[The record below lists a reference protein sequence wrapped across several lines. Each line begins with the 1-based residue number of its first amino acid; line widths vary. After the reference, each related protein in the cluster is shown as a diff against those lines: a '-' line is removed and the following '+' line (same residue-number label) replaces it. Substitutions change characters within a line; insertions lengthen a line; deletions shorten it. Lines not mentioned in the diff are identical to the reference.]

1 MKTILLIFLSS
12 LSFFTQAQTAQR
24 VLNPVVTVSD
34 LDKILPFYTKVL
46 PFELVGIREVN
57 HATLAKLFNVNNP
70 QTTARIATLELG
82 EESFE
87 LMDFIEPENG
97 AKIPTDSKSNDLW
110 FQHIAIV
117 VSDMDAAYKILRENQ
132 VVHVSSS
139 PQTLPN
145 YITAAAGIKAFYF
158 QDPDGHNLEIIYF
171 PKDKGNPKWQK
182 PTDKVFLGIDHT
194 AIGSDITTTSLK
206 FYKDILGLK
215 VGGASENYGSEQEHL
230 NQVFGAHLQIT
241 GLTTGQGIGV
251 ELLDY
256 IAPLGGRQYPATTKA
271 NDLVHWHTIIQVNNL
286 TVLYERLIDYG
297 YAIVSQG
304 IIPLSN
310 LGIKATKG
318 LVVTDPDGHVVLLCE

>member
-1 MKTILLIFLSS
+1 MKNLILTIFTT
-12 LSFFTQAQTAQR
+12 LSFYAQAQMAQQ

-34 LDKILPFYTKVL
+34 LDKVLPFYTKIL
-46 PFELVGIREVN
+46 PFELVGIRTVN
-57 HATLAKLFNVNNP
+57 HNTLAKVFNITNP
-70 QTTARIATLELG
+70 LTTARIATLKLG
-82 EESFE
+82 DESFE

-97 AKIPTDSKSNDLW
+97 AKIPSDSRSNDLW

-117 VSDMDAAYKILRENQ
+117 VNDMDAAYKILRDNQ
-132 VVHVSSS
+132 VPHVSSS

-182 PTDKVFLGIDHT
+182 PTPKVFLGIDHT
-194 AIGSDITTTSLK
+194 AIGSDLTATSLA
-206 FYKDILGLK
+206 FYKNILGLK
-215 VGGASENYGSEQEHL
+215 IAGASENYGSEQEHL

-256 IAPLGGRQYPATTKA
+256 IAPLGGRQFPSTAKA
-271 NDLVHWHTIIQVNNL
+271 NDLLHWHTIIQVNDL
-286 TVLYERLIDYG
+286 AALYERLIDNG

-304 IIPLSN
+304 IVPLSN
-310 LGIKATKG
+310 LGMKATKG
-318 LVVTDPDGHVVLLCE
+318 LVVKDPDGHALLLCE

>member
-304 IIPLSN
+304 IVPLSN

>member
-70 QTTARIATLELG
+70 QTTARIATLKLG

-304 IIPLSN
+304 IVPLSN

>member
-1 MKTILLIFLSS
+1 MRTILLMLLSS
-12 LSFFTQAQTAQR
+12 LSFFGQAQTAQK

-34 LDKILPFYTKVL
+34 LDKILPFYTKIL
-46 PFELVGIREVN
+46 PFELVGIRDVN
-57 HATLAKLFNVNNP
+57 HTTLAKLFNVNNP
-70 QTTARIATLELG
+70 MTTARIATLKLG
-82 EESFE
+82 DETFE

-97 AKIPTDSKSNDLW
+97 AKIPADAKSNDLW

-117 VSDMDAAYKILRENQ
+117 VNDMDAAYKILRDNQ

-182 PTDKVFLGIDHT
+182 KTNKVFLGIDHT
-194 AIGSDITTTSLK
+194 AIGSNLTPTSLQ
-206 FYKDILGLK
+206 FYQTVLGLK
-215 VGGASENYGSEQEHL
+215 IGGMSENYGSEQEHL

-241 GLTTGQGIGV
+241 GLTTGDGIGV

-256 IAPLGGRQYPATTKA
+256 IAPLGGRPYPMTTKA
-271 NDLVHWHTIIQVNNL
+271 NDLIHWHTIIQVNNL
-286 TVLYERLIDYG
+286 KALYERLIESG
-297 YAIVSQG
+297 YPIVSHG
-304 IIPLSN
+304 IVPLSN
-310 LGIKATKG
+310 LGIKATNG
-318 LVVTDPDGHVVLLCE
+318 LVVNDPDGHAVLLCE

>member
-1 MKTILLIFLSS
+1 MRTILLILLSS

-34 LDKILPFYTKVL
+34 LDKVLPFYTKTL

-70 QTTARIATLELG
+70 QTTARIATLKLG

-97 AKIPTDSKSNDLW
+97 AKIPSDSKSNDLW

-304 IIPLSN
+304 IVPLSN